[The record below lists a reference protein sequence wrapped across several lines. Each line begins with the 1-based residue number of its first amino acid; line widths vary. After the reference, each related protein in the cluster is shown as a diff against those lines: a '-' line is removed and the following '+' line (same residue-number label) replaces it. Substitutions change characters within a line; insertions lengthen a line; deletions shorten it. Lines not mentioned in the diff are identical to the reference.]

1 MFNDISSAAAVAM
14 RDYGLSRILILDLD
28 VHQVNIL

>member
-14 RDYGLSRILILDLD
+14 RDYGISRILVVDLD
-28 VHQVNIL
+28 VHQVSS